1 MILLQYLIIFIFLNG
16 NNKKMSSPNPQDNEV
31 VEPLEMWFP
40 YVGEPNLDE
49 SRSMYLQQ
57 DPPNILGFY
66 KHRIR
71 VFQRLIDSYEPFTLE
86 YRVYTKIIEF
96 WQNRVHQYKQDK
108 DIMERM
114 ESGWYFYRNRFPIPI
129 NETIDQMNRRL
140 YPSLYVVQEE
150 ENEIDNNR
158 GSDDGNDSGSDDD
171 ISLKTQ
177 PDENL
182 E

>member
-1 MILLQYLIIFIFLNG
+1 MTTI
-16 NNKKMSSPNPQDNEV
+16 
-31 VEPLEMWFP
+31 
-40 YVGEPNLDE
+40 
-49 SRSMYLQQ
+49 
-57 DPPNILGFY
+57 
-66 KHRIR
+66 
-71 VFQRLIDSYEPFTLE
+71 
-86 YRVYTKIIEF
+86 
-96 WQNRVHQYKQDK
+96 
-108 DIMERM
+108 
-114 ESGWYFYRNRFPIPI
+114 YRNRFPIPI